1 MNDNICGNGDYC
13 DKKQMRCIAR
23 HEIVKETDTCE
34 RYFNIKKT
42 EIYNLILNT
51 FSGLEK
57 RNQIMREKCKNCK
70 MWQFCEENNAIKDGC
85 KYAQPKDDEIQQN
98 VLTEL
103 RY

>member
-1 MNDNICGNGDYC
+1 MQDNFCGNCDYC
-13 DKKQMRCIAR
+13 DKKANAVHRKAR
-23 HEIVKETDTCE
+23 IVKETDTCE
-34 RYFNIKKT
+34 HYFNIKKT

-57 RNQIMREKCKNCK
+57 RNQIMQEKCKNCK
-70 MWQFCEENNAIKDGC
+70 MGQFCEENNAIKDGC